1 MCLPMCAG
9 FVITNIRITTLLKTK
24 IPSVFGSQKRK
35 KSLSISYYVTHVSLE
50 TTYLIF
56 LLKTC

>member
-24 IPSVFGSQKRK
+24 IPSVSGSKIK
-35 KSLSISYYVTHVSLE
+35 KSFSISYYVTHVNLE

-56 LLKTC
+56 LLKVC

>member
-9 FVITNIRITTLLKTK
+9 FVITNIRITTAHKTK
-24 IPSVFGSQKRK
+24 IPGVSF
-35 KSLSISYYVTHVSLE
+35 YVTHVGLR

-56 LLKTC
+56 LLKAY